1 MSKSL
6 LSDAI
11 RIHCPCVDSPAD
23 APPPNEGDLSTAA
36 FEADQED
43 EEQTR
48 RVFDPFHPRAKYS
61 LHPIGYLYFCQECQA
76 IRCPR
81 CVQEEIVSAFCP
93 MCFFEVP
100 LTSIKADG
108 NRHITPLNHAH
119 ESRCVR
125 NCFQCPICF
134 SGLHA
139 FANDESQGAPYTLN
153 CTYCQWSSSEID
165 VEFEKATG
173 IYGIFI
179 L

>member
-11 RIHCPCVDSPAD
+11 RIHCPCANSPAD
-23 APPPNEGDLSTAA
+23 APPPNEADSSTVA

-108 NRHITPLNHAH
+108 NRHITPLIALMN
-119 ESRCVR
+119 
-125 NCFQCPICF
+125 
-134 SGLHA
+134 L
-139 FANDESQGAPYTLN
+139 
-153 CTYCQWSSSEID
+153 D
-165 VEFEKATG
+165 V
-173 IYGIFI
+173 YGIAFSVLFAFLACMPLQMTRVKVPHI